1 MKRQLIAFAVI
12 TLLAAGLAWGSDY
25 YMNHG
30 HWYAKEP
37 EKDFALARLIADIR
51 TSTSRY
57 QDLEQAKADGYAQIS
72 GNVPLE
78 GYHFYKAGIAQFDYT
93 HPSTLLY
100 TERQGRWQLVA
111 LKYTAPG
118 TRPAEN
124 PFTGIDWE
132 RSLAICRYA
141 DWQEFR
147 SPSREGCP
155 QIHPE
160 TKSSFTAWYPDMW
173 AIRLWIWYPNPYGLF
188 ASMNPL
194 LAPFDDRT
202 IPPDEAGSWETW
214 KAHTAFSNFNHHFS
228 GWLVLVMG
236 MAMTGSALWG
246 GQKSRFAHLWPM
258 LTLGVAL
265 FILYRSDP
273 EYWPFGPRTLT
284 ELLGDREAIE
294 HKLSGVIVLAMGSV
308 EWLRAR
314 RILSHWI
321 WGMIF
326 PWLAIMGGVTL
337 LFHLH
342 PISNFN
348 YVGRTNSPHTTEGIT
363 ALLAGMTYLL
373 GTLGIMK
380 QRWWGLVPALFVILM
395 GVQLIVYIE

>member
-1 MKRQLIAFAVI
+1 MRRQVLAFVVV
-12 TLLAAGLAWGSDY
+12 TVLAAGLALASEF
-25 YMNHG
+25 YMSHD

-51 TSTSRY
+51 SATQRY
-57 QDLEQAKADGYAQIS
+57 QDLDQAKADGYLQIS

-78 GYHFYKAGIAQFDYT
+78 GYNFHKAAITRFDYT
-93 HPSTLLY
+93 HPHTLLY
-100 TERQGRWQLVA
+100 TQREGRWQLVA
-111 LKYTAPG
+111 LKYSASG
-118 TRPAEN
+118 ARPAES
-124 PFTGIDWE
+124 PFQGIEWE

-147 SPSREGCP
+147 SPTREGCP
-155 QIHPE
+155 QVHPE
-160 TKSSFTAWYPDMW
+160 TQSALSAWQPDTW
-173 AIRLWIWYPNPYGLF
+173 VIRLWIWYPNPYGLF
-188 ASMNPL
+188 AGMNPL
-194 LAPFDDRT
+194 LAPFDDHT

-214 KAHTAFSNFNHHFS
+214 KTHTEFSNFNHHFS

-236 MAMTGSALWG
+236 MAMTGAALWAG
-246 GQKSRFAHLWPM
+246 KQSRFAHLWPM

-294 HKLSGVIVLAMGSV
+294 HKLSGVIVLTMGSV

-314 RILSHWI
+314 GTFSHWV

-326 PWLAIMGGVTL
+326 PWLAIMGGTTL

-348 YVGRTNSPHTTEGIT
+348 YLGRANSPHTTEGIT
-363 ALLAGMTYLL
+363 AILAGMTYLL
-373 GTLGIMK
+373 GSVGIMK

-395 GVQLIVYIE
+395 GVQLIVYVE

>member
-30 HWYAKEP
+30 KWYAKEP
-37 EKDFALARLIADIR
+37 EKDYSISKLIADIR
-51 TSTSRY
+51 MATQRY

-78 GYHFYKAGIAQFDYT
+78 GYHFYKAGITQFDYN

-100 TERQGRWQLVA
+100 TQREGRWQLAA
-111 LKYTAPG
+111 LKYAVPRD
-118 TRPAEN
+118 RPAEN
-124 PFTGIDWE
+124 PFAGIDWE

-147 SPSREGCP
+147 SPSPEGCP

-173 AIRLWIWYPNPYGLF
+173 VIRLWIWYPNPYGLF
-188 ASMNPL
+188 ASLNPL

-236 MAMTGSALWG
+236 MAMTGAAVWG
-246 GQKSRFAHLWPM
+246 GQRSRLSHLWPL
-258 LTLGVAL
+258 LTLGVAM

-284 ELLGDREAIE
+284 ELLSDREAIE

-314 RILSHWI
+314 GTFSSWV

-348 YVGRTNSPHTTEGIT
+348 YLGRSNSPHTTEGVT
-363 ALLAGMTYLL
+363 AILAGMTYLL

>member
-1 MKRQLIAFAVI
+1 VKRQVIAFVAVAA
-12 TLLAAGLAWGSDY
+12 LAAGLALASEF
-25 YMNHG
+25 YMSHD

-37 EKDFALARLIADIR
+37 EKDFALARLIADLR
-51 TSTSRY
+51 SATQRY
-57 QDLEQAKADGYAQIS
+57 QDLQQAKADGYVQTS

-78 GYHFYKAGIAQFDYT
+78 GYNFHKAAITQFDYS
-93 HPSTLLY
+93 HPHTLLY
-100 TERQGRWQLVA
+100 AQREGRWQLVG
-111 LKYTAPG
+111 LKYTASG
-118 TRPAEN
+118 TRPSES
-124 PFTGIDWE
+124 PFQGIEWE

-141 DWQEFR
+141 DWQEYR
-147 SPSREGCP
+147 SPTREGCP
-155 QIHPE
+155 QVHPE
-160 TKSSFTAWYPDMW
+160 TQAAFTAWQPDTW
-173 AIRLWIWYPNPYGLF
+173 AIHLWIWYPNPYGLF

-194 LAPFDDRT
+194 LAPFDDHT

-214 KAHTAFSNFNHHFS
+214 KAHTEFSNFNHHFS

-236 MAMTGSALWG
+236 MAMTGAALWG
-246 GQKSRFAHLWPM
+246 SRESRFAHLWPM
-258 LTLGVAL
+258 LTFGVAL

-314 RILSHWI
+314 GTFSHWV

-326 PWLAIMGGVTL
+326 PLLAIMGGTTL

-348 YVGRTNSPHTTEGIT
+348 YLGRANSPHTTEGIT
-363 ALLAGMTYLL
+363 AILAGMTYLL
-373 GTLGIMK
+373 GSLGIMK

-395 GVQLIVYIE
+395 GAQLIIYVE